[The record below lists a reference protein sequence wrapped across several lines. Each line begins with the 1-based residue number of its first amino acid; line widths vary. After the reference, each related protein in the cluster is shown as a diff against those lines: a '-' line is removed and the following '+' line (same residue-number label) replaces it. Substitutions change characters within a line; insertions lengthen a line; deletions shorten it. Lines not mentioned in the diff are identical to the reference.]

1 MGLSISQPDRG
12 HFHPRPLCSSEQK
25 QPLGDTV
32 LALLDEVQCVGVW
45 YIWEHLWPRHLTER
59 VLRWD
64 TLIGAGLI
72 HCREQIPTDCG
83 PRILLRSR
91 PGVLWALDACQLL
104 LLHIQT
110 PLFVMTVDINHL
122 WYLGFGNERIVRLF
136 HMAFLSSFSS
146 LQRTWWGI
154 FLFVL
159 YKSRLSKQAMLRL
172 CCR

>member
-104 LLHIQT
+104 LLHTQT
-110 PLFVMTVDINHL
+110 PLFVMSHWL
-122 WYLGFGNERIVRLF
+122 LE
-136 HMAFLSSFSS
+136 
-146 LQRTWWGI
+146 
-154 FLFVL
+154 
-159 YKSRLSKQAMLRL
+159 QAMCNCVFVWERDTQIIGWNEWIEKYNSL
-172 CCR
+172 CFKVTVSPGMWILLSFC